1 MAFNNITELSETL
14 SNINITKNTYYHYD
28 NINDLRNYLS
38 LIFPKNNDI
47 ELLELFTNMFIGRK
61 IIDNLID
68 NEIDKIIKYSG
79 IVYKYEPNIFNT
91 MRENIIM
98 ILKNNQFKKHY

>member
-1 MAFNNITELSETL
+1 MAFNNITEISEML

-38 LIFPKNNDI
+38 LIFSKNNDI
-47 ELLELFTNMFIGRK
+47 ELLELFTNMFIGR
-61 IIDNLID
+61 IITDNLID

-79 IVYKYEPNIFNT
+79 IFYKYEPIIFNT

-98 ILKNNQFKKHY
+98 ILKNNQFKKYY